1 MFQCTINR
9 IINGNV
15 EEVFNEF
22 LIQDKV
28 FDSQT
33 VGLDTILF
41 DIAKFD
47 FKKQTL
53 VVEYKP
59 TEDKV
64 NNKRTKFPEWTGL
77 KENDENVVI
86 KVYKKGQDTIKVSD
100 YEQVHCKIDAKTS
113 LSFAIY
119 EHVEER
125 QIIPDDEVKP
135 NDPVKPNE
143 PEMVPMSS
151 DDEAEPNHIPHP
163 NIRLAMM
170 KAAASEAAR
179 KLAQEQKAKEAAEEE
194 ARKLAQEQKA
204 KEAAEEEARKLAQ
217 EQKAKDAAEEEA
229 KKAAEEEE
237 ARKLAEE
244 EAKKAAEAKKVLVE
258 NETKMVEQ
266 FEKDID
272 SAIDKIMSCVNFI
285 DNLSDKVS
293 KDWEDKKVTH
303 AHVWVSHTD
312 KNNKYKHHKKGLMM
326 DIAIMNDANN
336 TPLPLY
342 GMYVQVAQKHNERPD
357 VKKKIIKNKKPVKDA
372 SVPQTAQRA
381 TAGKSPRKALGGK
394 IAMATLKRK
403 RSGESHKSSDKK
415 KKPRN
420 DDTDLVLSGRKEAPP
435 DLKMLMKV
443 ASGNNQ
449 SSESEE
455 ADDM

>member
-15 EEVFNEF
+15 EEVFNEL

-28 FDSQT
+28 FDGPT
-33 VGLDTILF
+33 LGLDTILF

-47 FKKQTL
+47 FKKQIL
-53 VVEYKP
+53 VVEYKSMV
-59 TEDKV
+59 DK
-64 NNKRTKFPEWTGL
+64 NIMKRTTYPEWTGL
-77 KENDENVVI
+77 KVNDENVVI
-86 KVYKKGQDTIKVSD
+86 KVYKKGQDTIKVSE

-119 EHVEER
+119 EHVEES
-125 QIIPDDEVKP
+125 QINPNDPVEP
-135 NDPVKPNE
+135 NDPVKPND

-163 NIRLAMM
+163 NILLAMS

-179 KLAQEQKAKEAAEEE
+179 KLVEEQKAKEAAEEE
-194 ARKLAQEQKA
+194 AKKAA
-204 KEAAEEEARKLAQ
+204 KEEAKKAAKEEARKL
-217 EQKAKDAAEEEA
+217 AEEEA

-266 FEKDID
+266 FEKDIE
-272 SAIDKIMSCVNFI
+272 STINKIMSCNNFI
-285 DNLSDKVS
+285 DNLSEKVS
-293 KDWEDKKVTH
+293 KDWEDKKVSH
-303 AHVWVSHTD
+303 AHTWVSHTD
-312 KNNKYKHHKKGLMM
+312 QKDKYKDHKKGLMM
-326 DIAIMNDANN
+326 DIAIMNEANN
-336 TPLPLY
+336 TTLPLY
-342 GMYVQVAQKHNERPD
+342 GMYVQVAQKHNERTD
-357 VKKKIIKNKKPVKDA
+357 VQKKIIKNKKPVKDA
-372 SVPQTAQRA
+372 SVPQTVQRA
-381 TAGKSPRKALGGK
+381 IAGKSPRKALGGK
-394 IAMATLKRK
+394 SAMAALKRK
-403 RSGESHKSSDKK
+403 LSDKSDKRSDKK

-435 DLKMLMKV
+435 NLKMLMKV
-443 ASGNNQ
+443 ASANNQ

-455 ADDM
+455 EDDM